1 MKAANVSNLVYLN
14 GDWVADENAKV
25 SVFDRGF
32 LFADGVYEVVPV
44 YQRRP
49 FLLNLHI
56 QRLQRSA
63 EAIGIESIATEFWY
77 QLVSDLIHRNNLD
90 DCLVYIQLTFGADS
104 QRSHLPTQP
113 LTPTIYA
120 SVSPLQVH
128 WNTPTPVKV
137 AVLEDIRWHRCD
149 IKSISLLGNIMLK
162 REAAKKG
169 ALEPLLHRN
178 GRITEGASC
187 NYFLVKQ
194 GALYTPPAD
203 HLILAGIT
211 RTWVIQLA
219 RQLGIEVFEIVCD
232 VNQLQHA
239 DEVFLTSSSRE
250 VQPVGQ
256 IDDIIVGNGQCGVIT
271 AQIAEA
277 FHASKR
283 HLIQE

>member
-1 MKAANVSNLVYLN
+1 MSDIVYLN
-14 GDWVADENAKV
+14 GDWVTGNNSKV

-32 LFADGVYEVVPV
+32 LFADGVYEVIPV

-49 FLLNLHI
+49 FLPELHI

-63 EAIGIESIATEFWY
+63 DAIGIAPIATEFWH
-77 QLVSDLIHRNNLD
+77 QLVLDLIQRNDLD

-120 SVSPLQVH
+120 SLSPLRVH
-128 WNTPTPVKV
+128 WNTPSPVKV
-137 AVLEDIRWHRCD
+137 AVLEDIRWQRCD

-162 REAAKKG
+162 REAAKRG
-169 ALEPLLHRN
+169 AFEPLLHRN

-187 NYFLVKQ
+187 NYFMVKQ
-194 GALYTPPAD
+194 GLLYTPPAD

-219 RQLGIEVFEIVCD
+219 RQLEIEVHEEAID
-232 VNQLQHA
+232 VNELQHV

-256 IDDIIVGNGQCGVIT
+256 IDDIIVGNGQCGAIT

>member
-1 MKAANVSNLVYLN
+1 MSDIVYLN
-14 GDWVADENAKV
+14 GDWVTGNNAKV

-32 LFADGVYEVVPV
+32 LFADGVYEVIPV

-49 FLLNLHI
+49 FLPELHI

-63 EAIGIESIATEFWY
+63 DAIGIAPITTEFWH
-77 QLVSDLIHRNNLD
+77 QLVLDLINRNNLD
-90 DCLVYIQLTFGADS
+90 DGLVYIQLTFGADS

-120 SVSPLQVH
+120 SLSPLSVH
-128 WNTPTPVKV
+128 WNTPKPVKI

-162 REAAKKG
+162 REAAKRG
-169 ALEPLLHRN
+169 AIEPLLHRD

-187 NYFLVKQ
+187 NYFMVKQ
-194 GALYTPPAD
+194 GRLYTPPAD

-219 RQLGIEVFEIVCD
+219 QQLAIEVHEEALN
-232 VNQLQHA
+232 VNELQHV

-256 IDDIIVGNGQCGVIT
+256 IDDIIVGNGQCGTIT

>member
-1 MKAANVSNLVYLN
+1 MADIIYLN
-14 GDWVADENAKV
+14 GDWITSEDAKV

-32 LFADGVYEVVPV
+32 LFADGVYEVIPV

-49 FLLNLHI
+49 FLLELHI

-63 EAIGIESIATEFWY
+63 EAIGITFIEANYWY
-77 QLVSDLIHRNNLD
+77 QLVDELIDRNNYD
-90 DCLVYIQLTFGADS
+90 NGLVYIQLTFGADS

-113 LTPTIYA
+113 LSPTIYA
-120 SVSPLQVH
+120 SMSSLHVH
-128 WNTPTPVKV
+128 WDTPIPVKV
-137 AVLEDIRWHRCD
+137 AVLEDIRWQRCD

-162 REAAKKG
+162 REAAKLG
-169 ALEPLLHRN
+169 AFEPLLHRH

-187 NYFLVKQ
+187 NYFMVKN
-194 GALYTPPAD
+194 GHLYTPPAD

-219 RQLGIEVFEIVCD
+219 KSLAIEVHEEPMN
-232 VNQLQHA
+232 VNELQHV

>member
-1 MKAANVSNLVYLN
+1 MSNLVYLN

-63 EAIGIESIATEFWY
+63 EAIGIESIAAEFWY

-104 QRSHLPTQP
+104 QRSHLPTHP